1 MITFY
6 KSSIPTDGGHSN
18 LLSESTYFTCDNYA
32 TTNGQIGKR
41 RNVEPQSYQTRT
53 VTDYESGEIICST
66 CGMVIF
72 DKIQSNGPELRNYG
86 QSGTIIGSSAES
98 NAPRKRPSSTFSL
111 ARYDKGLYTVIGE
124 KDNDAYGRQLDPLVR
139 YSMHKIRMYDVR
151 TQLNKRSHRNLKKAF
166 LELDKLRS
174 KLGLS
179 DSVIEKTAYLY
190 RKAQAKGVVT
200 GRTTPTMVA
209 ASLYIACREMTV
221 PKTLKEI
228 AKAND
233 LRLKTLSK
241 DYRILITELDLKIP
255 NNDPRHCIFKVGNTI
270 PTSEKTK
277 RRAVELIDIISKKDK
292 NTYTSGKDP
301 MGLAAFALYIACANN
316 DEKMSQREIA
326 NAAGMTA
333 VTIRSRLKELRKY
346 LDSFDFEKRKYARK

>member
-6 KSSIPTDGGHSN
+6 QSSPDTNNSYLSSYSSCSN
-18 LLSESTYFTCDNYA
+18 CTSIEHKNKQNRKLE
-32 TTNGQIGKR
+32 TNQIR
-41 RNVEPQSYQTRT
+41 VI
-53 VTDYESGEIICST
+53 TDYESGEMVCSL
-66 CGMVIF
+66 CGMVIS
-72 DKIQSNGPELRNYG
+72 DKIEDAAPEWRNFDQKNLRYRMN
-86 QSGTIIGSSAES
+86 AES
-98 NAPRKRPSSTFSL
+98 NANTQSMGSPLSL
-111 ARYDKGLYTVIGE
+111 ARHDKGLFTVIGE
-124 KDNDAYGRQLDPLVR
+124 RDNDVHGKILDPLVR
-139 YSMHKIRMYDVR
+139 HSIHKIRMHDVR
-151 TQLNKRSHRNLKKAF
+151 TQLNTHSHRNLKKAF

-179 DSVIEKTAYLY
+179 DFVIEKTAYLY

-270 PTSEKTK
+270 PMSEKTK

-316 DEKMSQREIA
+316 GEKMSQREIA

-346 LDSFDFEKRKYARK
+346 LESFDFEKRKYARK